1 MERNRIYTKVWIF
14 TALLLAGI
22 MNGCTERDLS
32 ERPTDGP
39 LKINLEWPA
48 EVSSAQLWFYD
59 SEGNLYQTVSC
70 DADGYECRLPA
81 GEYTVLVIN
90 RDGVHTA
97 MDGTEQE
104 GTCCVEAEYAVE
116 GENILEQVD
125 HVYCTGMG
133 NVVITPGNIATEI
146 TLEPKDVV
154 KHLSFN
160 IDPNYID
167 RIESMEIH
175 MTGVTPAVYVE
186 NGVAVQRAAGEV
198 VSEVVEEG
206 GTYTADMS
214 VFGWQGENI
223 ITVVVRYNDGSEE
236 VTLPIDISDELGAL
250 PEDGGEID
258 IVLELPDGGEIAI
271 TVSVQGWDDSGTG
284 GGIVI

>member
-48 EVSSAQLWFYD
+48 EVSGAQLWFYD
-59 SEGNLYQTVSC
+59 SAGNLYQTVSC

-133 NVVITPGNIATEI
+133 NVVIEPGNIATEI

-258 IVLELPDGGEIAI
+258 IVLELPDGGEISI